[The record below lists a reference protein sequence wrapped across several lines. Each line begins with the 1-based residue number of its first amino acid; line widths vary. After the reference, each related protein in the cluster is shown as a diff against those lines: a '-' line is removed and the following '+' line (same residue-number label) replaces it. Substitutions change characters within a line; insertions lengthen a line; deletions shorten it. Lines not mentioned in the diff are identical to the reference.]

1 MITEQQI
8 LHALEPIKD
17 PELQFSIVKLGMIDS
32 AEIDGSQVKV
42 SLKLP
47 LPGSPGEKTLIDKI
61 NSTVSGL
68 EGVSDTQVAVS
79 LMTDAERLDLANRIH
94 GRAEKSGA
102 GSATGSG
109 GSGGSGG
116 TNQISE
122 KAVANAT
129 PLALDADG
137 KIAETDTKRRQVAEA
152 LETVEDPEIHLPL
165 TALGMIK
172 HIGIGDDDVAIEVTL
187 TVPGCPLKDKISN
200 DVTAALKKHDWVRN
214 VGIQFG
220 VMTEEERQRVAEIV
234 RGSGRE
240 RPAAWSKKSAEEL
253 AKRVIVVC
261 SGKGGVGKSTTTV
274 NLAFALAGKGYR
286 VGILDADVYGFSIP
300 RMTGI
305 HGQPLVVGEKL
316 EPIASGNLQ
325 VMSMGYFIDEDAPVI
340 WRGPLLHKAVKQF
353 LEDVNWKNLD
363 YLFFD
368 LPPGTGDV
376 TLTIAQALPDAEM
389 LIVTTPQPVATHVAG
404 RVAALAERAKLSVLG
419 VVENMSYYEKDGQR
433 EYIFGKGGGKE
444 LAEKLGVPFLGEIPL
459 NQLIRERSDIGK
471 PITLDRNQPIAT
483 PYFEISER
491 IANVEAP
498 LISVKA

>member
-8 LHALEPIKD
+8 LQALESIKD
-17 PELQFSIVKLGMIDS
+17 PELQFSIVKLGMIDG

-47 LPGSPGEKTLIDKI
+47 LPGSPGEKALIEKI
-61 NSTVSGL
+61 GSTVSGL

-102 GSATGSG
+102 ESATESG
-109 GSGGSGG
+109 GSSGS
-116 TNQISE
+116 NQISE
-122 KAVANAT
+122 KAVANAA

-187 TVPGCPLKDKISN
+187 TVPGCPLKDKITN
-200 DVTAALKKHDWVRN
+200 DVTTALKKHDWVRN

-220 VMTEEERQRVAEIV
+220 VMTEEQRQQVAEIV
-234 RGSGRE
+234 RGTGRE
-240 RPAAWSKKSAEEL
+240 QPAAWSKESAEEL

-261 SGKGGVGKSTTTV
+261 SGKGGVGKSTTTT
-274 NLAFALAGKGYR
+274 NLAFALAGKGYQ

-316 EPIASGNLQ
+316 EPIAKGNLQ

-340 WRGPLLHKAVKQF
+340 WRGPLLHKAIKQF
-353 LEDVNWKNLD
+353 LEDVNWRNLD

-376 TLTIAQALPDAEM
+376 TLTIAQALPNAEM

-404 RVAALAERAKLSVLG
+404 RVAALAERAKISVLG
-419 VVENMSYYEKDGQR
+419 VIENMSYYEKDGKR
-433 EYIFGKGGGKE
+433 DYIFGKGGGKE

-459 NQLIRERSDIGK
+459 NQLIRECSDSGK
-471 PITLDRNQPIAT
+471 PITLDRDQPIAT

-491 IANVEAP
+491 ITNVEAP

>member
-8 LHALEPIKD
+8 IQALEPIKD
-17 PELQFSIVKLGMIDS
+17 PELKFSIVKLGMIGNI
-32 AEIDGSQVKV
+32 EIDGSQVNV

-47 LPGSPGEKTLIDKI
+47 LPGSPGEKTLIEEID
-61 NSTVSGL
+61 STISKL
-68 EGVSDTQVAVS
+68 EGVANTQVTTS
-79 LMTDAERLDLANRIH
+79 LMNDEERLDLANKIH
-94 GRAEKSGA
+94 GRPEKTDAESA
-102 GSATGSG
+102 G
-109 GSGGSGG
+109 
-116 TNQISE
+116 QISE
-122 KAVANAT
+122 KAVANAA
-129 PLALDADG
+129 PLALDSDG
-137 KIAETDTKRRQVAEA
+137 KIAETDSKRRQVAEA

-165 TALGMIK
+165 TTLGMIK
-172 HIGIGDDDVAIEVTL
+172 HIGIGDGDVAIEVTL

-200 DVTAALKKHDWVRN
+200 DVTTALKKHDWVRN

-220 VMTEEERQRVAEIV
+220 VMTEEQRQRVAEIV
-234 RGSGRE
+234 QGSGRE
-240 RPAAWSKKSAEEL
+240 QPAAWNKKSAEEL
-253 AKRVIVVC
+253 AKRIIVVC
-261 SGKGGVGKSTTTV
+261 SGKGGVGKSTTTT

-316 EPIASGNLQ
+316 EPITKGNIQ
-325 VMSMGYFIDEDAPVI
+325 VMSMGFFIDEDAPVI
-340 WRGPLLHKAVKQF
+340 WRGPLLHKAIKQF

-376 TLTIAQALPDAEM
+376 TLTIAQALPNAEM

-404 RVAALAERAKLSVLG
+404 RVAALAERAKLAVLG
-419 VVENMSYYEKDGQR
+419 VIENMSYYEKNGERD
-433 EYIFGKGGGKE
+433 YIFGKGGGKE
-444 LAEKLGVPFLGEIPL
+444 LAKKLNVPFLGEIPL
-459 NQLIRERSDIGK
+459 HPLIRERSDIGK
-471 PITLDRNQPIAT
+471 PITLDTNQEIAT